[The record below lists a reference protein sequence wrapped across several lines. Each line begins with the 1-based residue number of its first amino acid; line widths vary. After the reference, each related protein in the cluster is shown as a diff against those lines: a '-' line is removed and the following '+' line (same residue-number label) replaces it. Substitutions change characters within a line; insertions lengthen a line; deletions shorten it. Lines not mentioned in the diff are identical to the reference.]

1 MEKDILAKS
10 MMDAFDSINK
20 QELFEKMKITFKGE
34 NLMLAIL
41 MEMGGKAT
49 PGELIKY
56 TECTAARLTAIA
68 KSLESKGFVK
78 RIQNSEDKRSTI
90 IEMTSEG
97 ISKFML
103 LQKEAIESI
112 LNLIEKLGEK
122 DAREFIRL
130 VQRLSEISSEKSGL
144 GEVTV

>member
-41 MEMGGKAT
+41 MKMGGKAT
-49 PGELIKY
+49 PGELIQY

-68 KSLESKGFVK
+68 ISLESKGFVK

>member
-1 MEKDILAKS
+1 MDRDILAES
-10 MMDAFDSINK
+10 MMNAFDIINK
-20 QELFEKMKITFKGE
+20 QELFEKMKVTLKGE

-41 MEMGGKAT
+41 MKMGGKAT

-97 ISKFML
+97 IARFML
-103 LQKEAIESI
+103 LQKEAIENI
-112 LNLIEKLGEK
+112 LSLIEKLGEN
-122 DAREFIRL
+122 DAKEFIRL
-130 VQRLSEISSEKSGL
+130 VQRVSEISSEKSVYS
-144 GEVTV
+144 EVAV

>member
-1 MEKDILAKS
+1 

-41 MEMGGKAT
+41 MKMGGKAT
-49 PGELIKY
+49 PGELIQY

-112 LNLIEKLGEK
+112 FNLFEKLGEN
-122 DAREFIRL
+122 DAREFVRL

>member
-1 MEKDILAKS
+1 MEKDILAKG

-41 MEMGGKAT
+41 MKMGGKAT
-49 PGELIKY
+49 PGELIQY

-112 LNLIEKLGEK
+112 FNLFEKLGEN
-122 DAREFIRL
+122 DAREFVRL

>member
-41 MEMGGKAT
+41 MKMGGKAT
-49 PGELIKY
+49 PGELIQY

-112 LNLIEKLGEK
+112 FNLIEKLGEN
-122 DAREFIRL
+122 DAREFVRL
-130 VQRLSEISSEKSGL
+130 VQRLSEISSEKSSL

>member
-49 PGELIKY
+49 PGELIQY

-112 LNLIEKLGEK
+112 LNLIEKLGEN
-122 DAREFIRL
+122 DAREFVRL

>member
-1 MEKDILAKS
+1 MDRDILAES
-10 MMDAFDSINK
+10 MMNAFDIINR
-20 QELFEKMKITFKGE
+20 QELFEKMKVTLKGE

-41 MEMGGKAT
+41 MKMGGKAT

-97 ISKFML
+97 IARFML
-103 LQKEAIESI
+103 LQKEAIENI
-112 LNLIEKLGEK
+112 LSLIEKLGEN
-122 DAREFIRL
+122 DAKEFIRL
-130 VQRLSEISSEKSGL
+130 VQRVSEISSEKSVFS
-144 GEVTV
+144 EVAV

>member
-41 MEMGGKAT
+41 MKMGGKAT
-49 PGELIKY
+49 PGELIQY

-112 LNLIEKLGEK
+112 LNLIEKLGEN
-122 DAREFIRL
+122 DAREFVRL

>member
-1 MEKDILAKS
+1 VDKDILAKS
-10 MMDAFDSINK
+10 LLDAFDSINK
-20 QELFEKMKITFKGE
+20 QELFEKMKIVFKGE

-41 MEMGGKAT
+41 MDMGGKAT

-68 KSLESKGFVK
+68 KSLENKGFVK

-97 ISKFML
+97 IARFML
-103 LQKEAIESI
+103 LQKESIERI
-112 LNLIEKLGEK
+112 FNLIEMLGEN
-122 DAREFIRL
+122 DAKEFVRL
-130 VQRLSEISSEKSGL
+130 IKRLSEISSDTGL
-144 GEVTV
+144 LSEVTV

>member
-20 QELFEKMKITFKGE
+20 QGIFEKMKITFKGE
-34 NLMLAIL
+34 NLMLALL

-49 PGELIKY
+49 PGELIQY

-112 LNLIEKLGEK
+112 FNLIEKLGEN
-122 DAREFIRL
+122 DAQEFVRL

>member
-56 TECTAARLTAIA
+56 TE
-68 KSLESKGFVK
+68 
-78 RIQNSEDKRSTI
+78 
-90 IEMTSEG
+90 
-97 ISKFML
+97 
-103 LQKEAIESI
+103 
-112 LNLIEKLGEK
+112 
-122 DAREFIRL
+122 
-130 VQRLSEISSEKSGL
+130 
-144 GEVTV
+144 

>member
-49 PGELIKY
+49 PGELIQY

-112 LNLIEKLGEK
+112 FNLIEKLGEN
-122 DAREFIRL
+122 DAREFVRL

>member
-1 MEKDILAKS
+1 MDKDILAKS
-10 MMDAFDSINK
+10 LLDAFDSINK
-20 QELFEKMKITFKGE
+20 QELFEKMKIVFKGE

-41 MEMGGKAT
+41 MDMGGKAT

-97 ISKFML
+97 IARFML
-103 LQKEAIESI
+103 LQKESIERI
-112 LNLIEKLGEK
+112 FNLIEMLGEN
-122 DAREFIRL
+122 DAKEFVRL
-130 VQRLSEISSEKSGL
+130 INRLSEISSDTGL
-144 GEVTV
+144 LSEVTV

>member
-1 MEKDILAKS
+1 MERDILAKS

-20 QELFEKMKITFKGE
+20 QELFEKMKLTFKGE
-34 NLMLAIL
+34 NLMLAML
-41 MEMGGKAT
+41 MKMGGKAT

-90 IEMTSEG
+90 IEMTADG
-97 ISKFML
+97 ITKFMN
-103 LQKEAIESI
+103 LQKEAAESVF
-112 LNLIEKLGEK
+112 NLIEKLGER
-122 DAREFIRL
+122 DAEEFVRL
-130 VQRLSEISSEKSGL
+130 VSRLSEISKDSSAFE
-144 GEVTV
+144 EVTV

>member
-41 MEMGGKAT
+41 MKMGGKAT
-49 PGELIKY
+49 PGELIQY

-112 LNLIEKLGEK
+112 LNLIEKLGEN

>member
-1 MEKDILAKS
+1 MDKDILAKS
-10 MMDAFDSINK
+10 LLDAFDSINK
-20 QELFEKMKITFKGE
+20 QELFEKMKIVFKGE

-41 MEMGGKAT
+41 MDMGGKAT

-68 KSLESKGFVK
+68 KSLENKGFVK

-97 ISKFML
+97 IARFML
-103 LQKEAIESI
+103 LQKESIERI
-112 LNLIEKLGEK
+112 FNLIEMLGEN
-122 DAREFIRL
+122 DAKEFVRL
-130 VQRLSEISSEKSGL
+130 IKRLSEISSDTGL
-144 GEVTV
+144 ISEVTV

>member
-1 MEKDILAKS
+1 MDKDILAKS
-10 MMDAFDSINK
+10 LLDAFDSINK
-20 QELFEKMKITFKGE
+20 QELFEKMKIVFKGE

-41 MEMGGKAT
+41 MDMGGKAT

-68 KSLESKGFVK
+68 KSLENKGFVK

-97 ISKFML
+97 IARFML
-103 LQKEAIESI
+103 LQKESIERI
-112 LNLIEKLGEK
+112 FNLIEMLGEN
-122 DAREFIRL
+122 DAKEFVRL
-130 VQRLSEISSEKSGL
+130 INRLSEISSDTGL
-144 GEVTV
+144 ISEVTV